1 MPRNPQKRRCKV
13 EGCRAWAMRG
23 KSLCSSHTRSRAVRE
38 RSGQIM
44 PLLLALESTPDGP
57 PTDIKLIN
65 EELEKLREGRR
76 YFMHWVKEFRAQDP
90 ADRRGLSPWAFL
102 RAWNDSTA
110 RIMQLLRERRA
121 LTGQKEGELGEIME
135 SVYDLLET
143 SPGVEALETKQAAA
157 GEDAS
162 EPGGLGM
169 TER

>member
-1 MPRNPQKRRCKV
+1 MPRNPQKRHCKV

-23 KSLCSSHTRSRAVRE
+23 KSLCSSHMRSRSVRE

-76 YFMHWVKEFRAQDP
+76 YFMRWVKEFRAQDP
-90 ADRRGLSPWAFL
+90 GDRRGLSPWAFL

-121 LTGQKEGELGEIME
+121 LTGQKEGEFDELME
-135 SVYDLLET
+135 SVYDLLEQ
-143 SPGVEALETKQAAA
+143 SPGVETLGTKQAAA
-157 GEDAS
+157 GDDAS
-162 EPGGLGM
+162 EPLDSG
-169 TER
+169 